1 MFVNRLK
8 RNRIAG
14 ISLLILFALYWCGI
28 TLFTHSHVV
37 NGVVV
42 VHSHPYNTEH
52 THTQAQFETIFY
64 FLCYKL
70 QETLNLVLICLY
82 GLFLYIPLFLLVP
95 VYFLYV
101 RQRMSVPESVEYNPI
116 RWTCFYVEIKSTYF
130 TSSKM
135 RYSASVCG
143 MDKKK
148 NR

>member
-8 RNRIAG
+8 KNRIAG

-64 FLCYKL
+64 LSLL
-70 QETLNLVLICLY
+70 QTSGDTQSGIDLPLWL
-82 GLFLYIPLFLLVP
+82 IPLYTIIFA
-95 VYFLYV
+95 
-101 RQRMSVPESVEYNPI
+101 
-116 RWTCFYVEIKSTYF
+116 C
-130 TSSKM
+130 
-135 RYSASVCG
+135 ASVLPVCPVA
-143 MDKKK
+143 DVSA
-148 NR
+148 RAPPFFRF